1 MHCNWFTVE
10 AVLKF
15 GMAHDVHLAPQAMT
29 RCQQMK
35 DFQKKKILTIALMFI
50 IIGDHPVRSLTNPI
64 TVRTDT
70 VPIKQILS
78 SRADNA
84 IIRCCPGARQARRR
98 ALLASRAIPKAA
110 IRTNSVGRRYTW
122 HRVTLRLIIRV
133 LSEPVFASN
142 AHPRTIGALRAAYL
156 ANLAVPRRREE
167 EPWRALCARSA
178 VGRSGPSRVTRTLS
192 CGPTLT
198 VKAVARGGCVGR
210 EDGDET
216 PAGTCN
222 ALVARWASCWACLT
236 LWTKESL
243 SASFAGGAGE
253 AGGAAARS

>member
-1 MHCNWFTVE
+1 M
-10 AVLKF
+10 L
-15 GMAHDVHLAPQAMT
+15 
-29 RCQQMK
+29 
-35 DFQKKKILTIALMFI
+35 I
-50 IIGDHPVRSLTNPI
+50 IISNHPVRSLTHPI

-70 VPIKQILS
+70 VPIEQILP
-78 SRADNA
+78 SRADNT
-84 IIRCCPGARQARRR
+84 IIRCRPGACQTRRR
-98 ALLASRAIPKAA
+98 ARRASRAIPKAT
-110 IRTNSVGRRYTW
+110 IWTNSVRRRYALHW
-122 HRVTLRLIIRV
+122 VTLRLIILV

-167 EPWRALCARSA
+167 EPWRALRARSA

-198 VKAVARGGCVGR
+198 VEAVTCGGCVGR

-216 PAGTCN
+216 AAGTCD
-222 ALVARWASCWACLT
+222 ALVARWASCWTWLT

>member
-1 MHCNWFTVE
+1 
-10 AVLKF
+10 
-15 GMAHDVHLAPQAMT
+15 
-29 RCQQMK
+29 
-35 DFQKKKILTIALMFI
+35 MFI
-50 IIGDHPVRSLTNPI
+50 IISNHPVRSLTHPI

-70 VPIKQILS
+70 VPIEQILP
-78 SRADNA
+78 SRAENA
-84 IIRCCPGARQARRR
+84 IIRCCPGARRARRR
-98 ALLASRAIPKAA
+98 ARRASRAIPKAT
-110 IRTNSVGRRYTW
+110 IWTNSVGRRYTL

-142 AHPRTIGALRAAYL
+142 AHPRTIGALRAAYR

-167 EPWRALCARSA
+167 EPWRALRACSA

-198 VKAVARGGCVGR
+198 IEAVTCGGRVGR
-210 EDGDET
+210 EDGNET
-216 PAGTCN
+216 PARTCD
-222 ALVARWASCWACLT
+222 ALVARRASCWAWLT

-243 SASFAGGAGE
+243 STSFAGGAGE